1 MQHIDPAKLY
11 ADGSYR
17 FEYVSK
23 FMDFGKCVFVG
34 LYMNKGIN
42 VSIHRR

>member
-23 FMDFGKCVFVG
+23 FMDFGKCVVCVG
-34 LYMNKGIN
+34 LVDGYR
-42 VSIHRR
+42 H